1 MSANTIRLSIPVHVV
16 AAFAVGCAAAAG
28 CGAASASLMV
38 ARGLGLSAAGPLA
51 TGAICAGSLVG
62 GWVLALLQKSRGLLW
77 GGMLGTVY
85 ALALLGI
92 QLAQDTTP
100 DPVQLVRLGLMILAG
115 AVGGYAGTLRNG
127 KRRHHQ

>member
-38 ARGLGLSAAGPLA
+38 ARGLGLSAAGSLA
-51 TGAICAGSLVG
+51 TGSICAGSLVG